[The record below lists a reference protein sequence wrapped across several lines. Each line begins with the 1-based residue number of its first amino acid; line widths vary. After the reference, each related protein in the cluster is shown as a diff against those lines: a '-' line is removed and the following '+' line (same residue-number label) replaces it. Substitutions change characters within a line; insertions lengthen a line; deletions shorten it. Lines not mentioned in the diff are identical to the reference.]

1 MDINYKDLTNT
12 DFNFV
17 NVVAYRMDNDTNIE
31 YNYET
36 YGRTKHLLFCQM
48 EGDRHY
54 YCGNRHICTLT
65 PGDVLFLP
73 HGAKYRSFVSE
84 NSTSNTGIGISF
96 DLISSTGEAIMI
108 DEDIRLF
115 LNRKDNQLLKR
126 FKKILY
132 SVANP
137 AHSILRL
144 KGELFSLLDELFA
157 DREKREDFDEAY
169 KDIMAAITLLET
181 KPENNLNLKSLGEMC
196 HMSESSFLRKFK
208 EYSGGI
214 TPIKYRNNIRFML
227 AEELAS
233 SRLTMNEIAEK
244 LGFYDGAHLCK
255 MYKDHK
261 GYSLK
266 RKE

>member
-1 MDINYKDLTNT
+1 MNIGYKDLTNT

-17 NVVAYRMDNDTNIE
+17 NVVAYRMDDNSNVE
-31 YNYET
+31 YNYES
-36 YGRTKHLLFCQM
+36 YGRTKQLLFCQM
-48 EGDRHY
+48 EGDRY
-54 YCGNRHICTLT
+54 YYSGSRHICTLT
-65 PGDVLFLP
+65 PGDILFLP

-96 DLISSTGEAIMI
+96 DLISSTGETILI
-108 DEDIRLF
+108 NEDIRLF

-137 AHSILRL
+137 SQNVLRL
-144 KGELFSLLDELFA
+144 KGELFSLFDELFA

-233 SRLTMNEIAEK
+233 SHLTMNEIAEK

-261 GYSLK
+261 GYTLK